1 MVDDVAP
8 ELADAIARGYAARDR
23 ENMAPT
29 VAYFQSLL
37 DRHPGDPVV
46 LYEVGGAHDTA
57 GEEQSAL
64 GYYEQALGAGLS
76 GDHRRRCLLQ
86 YGSTLRNL
94 GRHAESIAALE
105 RARTEFPDS
114 DSVRLFL
121 ALSLHA
127 AGRSDAAVAELL
139 ELAADRL
146 RSPEVV
152 RYETALRGNAG
163 ALAEQDRRRSA
174 TGEERG

>member
-1 MVDDVAP
+1 MAP
-8 ELADAIARGYAARDR
+8 ELADAVAHGYAARDR

-29 VAYFQSLL
+29 VAYFHTLL
-37 DRHPGDPVV
+37 DRHPGNPVV

-57 GEEQSAL
+57 GDEELAL
-64 GYYEQALGAGLS
+64 GYYEQALSAGLS

-86 YGSTLRNL
+86 FGSTLRNL
-94 GRHAESIAALE
+94 DRHAESITALE
-105 RARTEFPDS
+105 QARTEFPDS

-127 AGRSDAAVAELL
+127 VGRSDAAVAELL

-146 RSPEVV
+146 RSPEVA
-152 RYETALRGNAG
+152 RYEAALRGNAG
-163 ALAEQDRRRSA
+163 VLAEQDQQRPRPR
-174 TGEERG
+174 

>member
-1 MVDDVAP
+1 VDEVAP
-8 ELADAIARGYAARDR
+8 ELEEAIAQGYAARDR
-23 ENMAPT
+23 EDMAPT
-29 VAYFQSLL
+29 VAYFHALL
-37 DRHPGDPVV
+37 DRHPGNPVV

-57 GEEQSAL
+57 GDEDAAC
-64 GYYEQALGAGLS
+64 GYYEQALAAGLP

-94 GRHAESIAALE
+94 GRHAESITVLE
-105 RARTEFPDS
+105 QARIEFPDS

-146 RSPEVV
+146 RSPDVA
-152 RYETALRGNAG
+152 RYEAALRGYAG
-163 ALAEQDRRRSA
+163 LLAEEDLRRPPPR
-174 TGEERG
+174 